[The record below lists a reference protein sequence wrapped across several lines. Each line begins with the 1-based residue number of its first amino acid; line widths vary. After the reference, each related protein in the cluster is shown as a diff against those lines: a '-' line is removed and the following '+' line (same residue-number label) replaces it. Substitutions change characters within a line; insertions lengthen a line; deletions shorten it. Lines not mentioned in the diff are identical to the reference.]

1 MNTQIDYSNVM
12 QPQLTVDEGSW
23 EPPVHKFFGKKLPN
37 GKMEPEPRYYHQEYP
52 KMKYFGD
59 ERGIRA
65 KQVNTVQEEAALG
78 EAWLDSP
85 EPFGFIGAPSFEQML
100 QMKEAEFGADASADQ
115 GEVISPAPRRG
126 RPAKAD

>member
-1 MNTQIDYSNVM
+1 MNNQIDYSNVM
-12 QPQLTVDEGSW
+12 QPQQTVDEGSW

-37 GKMEPEPRYYHQEYP
+37 GKMEPEPRYHHIPYP

-59 ERGIRA
+59 DRGIRA

-78 EAWLDSP
+78 ESWLDSP
-85 EPFGFIGAPSFEQML
+85 EPFGFIGAPSFEQIIE
-100 QMKEAEFGADASADQ
+100 MKEGQSANAENAESEQ
-115 GEVISPAPRRG
+115 IISTAPRRG